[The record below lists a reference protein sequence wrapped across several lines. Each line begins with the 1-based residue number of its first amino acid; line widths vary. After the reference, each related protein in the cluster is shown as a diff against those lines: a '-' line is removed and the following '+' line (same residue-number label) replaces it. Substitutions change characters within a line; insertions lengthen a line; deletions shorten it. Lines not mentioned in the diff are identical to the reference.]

1 MNMNLKRGIAVLVPV
16 LGLATAGA
24 VGAQLIEEPYSDGTT
39 TVIVDD
45 TLATQANETVLLN
58 EPVLLPGEEVV
69 IVTDAPLIVADAGGN
84 PYLLA
89 QGSTVVTSS
98 DPYRIVTPVIEI
110 PRSVSRRSGEN
121 SREEVA
127 IRTAPVDIRAGLAPE
142 YLTDQSPGGT

>member
-1 MNMNLKRGIAVLVPV
+1 MNLNLKRGIAVLVPV
-16 LGLATAGA
+16 VGFTVAGFA
-24 VGAQLIEEPYSDGTT
+24 SAQLIEPIDDGMTT
-39 TVIVDD
+39 PIAQDTVIV
-45 TLATQANETVLLN
+45 TET
-58 EPVLLPGEEVV
+58 PVLLPGEEVV
-69 IVTDAPLIVADAGGN
+69 VVTDAPIVVADANGN
-84 PYLLA
+84 PYVLA
-89 QGSTVVTSS
+89 QGSTMVTST

>member
-1 MNMNLKRGIAVLVPV
+1 MNMKLKRGIAVLVPV
-16 LGLATAGA
+16 VGFAAAGFA
-24 VGAQLIEEPYSDGTT
+24 IAQDA
-39 TVIVDD
+39 VIVTPVSPDPI
-45 TLATQANETVLLN
+45 AVIAET
-58 EPVLLPGEEVV
+58 PVLLPGEEVV
-69 IVTDAPLIVADAGGN
+69 VVTEAPILVADANGK
-84 PYLLA
+84 PYVLA
-89 QGSTVVTSS
+89 QGSTVVTST

>member
-1 MNMNLKRGIAVLVPV
+1 MNMKLKQGIAVLVPV
-16 LGLATAGA
+16 VGFAAAGFAFAQDA
-24 VGAQLIEEPYSDGTT
+24 VIA
-39 TVIVDD
+39 
-45 TLATQANETVLLN
+45 ET
-58 EPVLLPGEEVV
+58 PVLLPGEEVV
-69 IVTDAPLIVADAGGN
+69 VVTEAPILVADANGK
-84 PYLLA
+84 PYVLA
-89 QGSTVVTSS
+89 QGSTVVTST